1 MRPSRTIPF
10 VVLAFALL
18 ACTIQSQ
25 AAARPA
31 LATPTPSPAPMVDS
45 TGSVSTPNPTRPAM
59 PTAAALRCV
68 VSTGTPGGFLN
79 LRAGPGMAYG
89 VLQVLQ
95 EGQRVTLL
103 QAGTWYQVQAGGA
116 VGWIHSHFCEVTP

>member
-1 MRPSRTIPF
+1 MKLLRFTPF
-10 VVLAFALL
+10 VVLALAGL
-18 ACTIQSQ
+18 ACTIQAQ

-31 LATPTPSPAPMVDS
+31 AATPTQRAAVIITPSP
-45 TGSVSTPNPTRPAM
+45 TPTRPAIR
-59 PTAAALRCV
+59 TAALACE

-79 LRAGPGMAYG
+79 LRAGPGMAYR
-89 VLQVLQ
+89 VLQVLE

>member
-1 MRPSRTIPF
+1 MRVSRPIPL
-10 VVLAFALL
+10 VVLACTLL
-18 ACTIQSQ
+18 ACTTQSQ

-31 LATPTPSPAPMVDS
+31 ELTPTQRAAVII
-45 TGSVSTPNPTRPAM
+45 TPNPTSTRPAM
-59 PTAAALRCV
+59 PTAAALACE

-79 LRAGPGMAYG
+79 LRAGPGMAYQ
-89 VLQVLQ
+89 VLQVLE